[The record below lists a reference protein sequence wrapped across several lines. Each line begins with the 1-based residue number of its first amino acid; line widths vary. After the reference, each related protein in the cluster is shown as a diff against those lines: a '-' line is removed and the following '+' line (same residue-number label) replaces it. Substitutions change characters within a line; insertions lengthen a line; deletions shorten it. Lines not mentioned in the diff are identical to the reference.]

1 VKHDCGVLIVHHTPK
16 TNYQNVDSYSW
27 YDWMYHMA
35 GGAALT
41 NWAGAI
47 LVIAPS
53 KTPGIYRFIAAK
65 RFEKTQWTEREYWFA
80 HSVENETILWVP
92 ASREQ
97 IAMAGTSKKAGPEQL
112 LTLIPPIDPISKDQ
126 LIQLG
131 KQKLDLGEK
140 LVKRHIAIL
149 LEQEKIEER
158 TIPSKTVITDLK
170 IR

>member
-1 VKHDCGVLIVHHTPK
+1 
-16 TNYQNVDSYSW
+16 
-27 YDWMYHMA
+27 
-35 GGAALT
+35 
-41 NWAGAI
+41 
-47 LVIAPS
+47 
-53 KTPGIYRFIAAK
+53 
-65 RFEKTQWTEREYWFA
+65 
-80 HSVENETILWVP
+80 
-92 ASREQ
+92 
-97 IAMAGTSKKAGPEQL
+97 MAGTSKKAGPEQL